1 MNPQVPDE
9 LISAYFDGEVSP
21 VERAEVERLLT
32 GNDDARRALNETAQ
46 LSALL
51 HSFPREAAPV
61 ELAANV
67 LRQTNLIPLPPL
79 PSPAS
84 ATKTSAQNVWRDWK
98 AGFAGAAITAA
109 AMCLIIVLNTN
120 HSHEEARSAVLT
132 GLHVEMPSA
141 PVRPHAAT
149 PAEPIVAMDDREMLS
164 RKSGAGDSFGTEL
177 DLGQDVDASAK
188 QASTVP
194 VPKSISRGRALS
206 EGEALEPPAMSAA
219 MSDSAATVDTN
230 QAARPDAQAF
240 GFNELG
246 QSNEEF
252 VRGLRE
258 GKVYVVTP
266 QPADPDSNV
275 AVVYFEVVDID
286 RGAAT
291 VQVLLKKNSIE
302 ARSVNNDAQPMQD
315 DLVMIYIRADGDK
328 LAKTLKDVDQHR
340 DLISNWTALAPLQLA
355 AGGEVAAPQVQQKNL
370 AVRGA
375 PADKEKKPEQS
386 GGLSESD
393 SDMPEA
399 QVVLEAY
406 AQRNGFANSPM
417 SNPIANSNGLFG
429 GNRDGSENQK
439 RQQMAN
445 SRRETSKA
453 DFAQRAGNAIENQGQ
468 SNQLT
473 RNEFGYDY
481 IRLNNSLAVN
491 NGTISNQSVTSQ
503 LNPLRA
509 EPRSQVSVS
518 DSKKVAANDANNS
531 RALRMLFVLHPQSA
545 GMPGQASPAPAKAP

>member
-21 VERAEVERLLT
+21 FERAEVERLLT

-79 PSPAS
+79 PLPVS

-109 AMCLIIVLNTN
+109 AMCLILVLNTN
-120 HSHEEARSAVLT
+120 HSHEQAGSPLST
-132 GLHVEMPSA
+132 GLHVEMASA
-141 PVRPHAAT
+141 PVRPDAAT
-149 PAEPIVAMDDREMLS
+149 PAEPIVAMDNREMLS
-164 RKSGAGDSFGTEL
+164 QKSGAGASFGTEL
-177 DLGQDVDASAK
+177 DLGQEVDASAK

-194 VPKSISRGRALS
+194 VPKSMSRGRALS
-206 EGEALEPPAMSAA
+206 EREALGPPAISAA
-219 MSDSAATVDTN
+219 MSDSAATLSTN
-230 QAARPDAQAF
+230 QAALPDAQAF

-246 QSNEEF
+246 QSNDEF

-286 RGAAT
+286 RGAET

-302 ARSVNNDAQPMQD
+302 ARSVNNDAQPMPD
-315 DLVMIYIRADGDK
+315 DLVMMYIRASGDQI
-328 LAKTLKDVDQHR
+328 AKTLKDVDQHR
-340 DLISNWTALAPLQLA
+340 DLISNWTAQAPLPLA
-355 AGGEVAAPQVQQKNL
+355 AAGDEVAPQAQQQKV
-370 AVRGA
+370 ADRRA
-375 PADKEKKPEQS
+375 PADKEQKPEQS
-386 GGLSESD
+386 GSLTESD

-399 QVVLEAY
+399 QVVLNAY

-429 GNRDGSENQK
+429 GNRDGTENQK
-439 RQQMAN
+439 RQQIAN
-445 SRRETSKA
+445 SGRETNKA
-453 DFAQRAGNAIENQGQ
+453 DFSPRAGNTVANQGQ
-468 SNQLT
+468 SNQSP
-473 RNEFGYDY
+473 RNELGYDY

-491 NGTISNQSVTSQ
+491 NGTISSQSVASQ

-518 DSKKVAANDANNS
+518 NSKKVTENDVNG
-531 RALRMLFVLHPQSA
+531 RVFRMLFVLHPQSA
-545 GMPGQASPAPAKAP
+545 GAQGRPSPAPAKAP

>member
-9 LISAYFDGEVSP
+9 LISAYFDGEASP

-141 PVRPHAAT
+141 PVRPDAAT
-149 PAEPIVAMDDREMLS
+149 PAEPIVAMDNREMVS
-164 RKSGAGDSFGTEL
+164 QNSGAGASFGTEP
-177 DLGQDVDASAK
+177 DLGKDVDASAK

-206 EGEALEPPAMSAA
+206 EREALEPPAMTA

-246 QSNEEF
+246 QSNDEF

-355 AGGEVAAPQVQQKNL
+355 AGGEVPAPQVQQKSL

-375 PADKEKKPEQS
+375 PASKEKKPEQPE
-386 GGLSESD
+386 GLAESD

-417 SNPIANSNGLFG
+417 ANPIANSNGLFG

-445 SRRETSKA
+445 SGRETNKA
-453 DFAQRAGNAIENQGQ
+453 DFSQRAGNVIENQGQ

-473 RNEFGYDY
+473 RNELGYDF

-518 DSKKVAANDANNS
+518 NSKKVATNDANS
-531 RALRMLFVLHPQSA
+531 RALRMLFVLPPPRKRLDRAICSNL
-545 GMPGQASPAPAKAP
+545 

>member
-1 MNPQVPDE
+1 MKPQVPDE

-21 VERAEVERLLT
+21 VERAEVERLLS
-32 GNDDARRALNETAQ
+32 GNDDARRELNETAQ

-79 PSPAS
+79 PSPTS
-84 ATKTSAQNVWRDWK
+84 PTKTSTQNVWRDWK

-109 AMCLIIVLNTN
+109 AMCLIIALNSN
-120 HSHEEARSAVLT
+120 HTDEQARSPLST
-132 GLHVEMPSA
+132 GLRVEMASA
-141 PVRPHAAT
+141 PARPDAAM
-149 PAEPIVAMDDREMLS
+149 PAEPMVAMDNREMLS
-164 RKSGAGDSFGTEL
+164 QKSGAAGSIGTEL
-177 DLGQDVDASAK
+177 KLDQEVDRSAK
-188 QASTVP
+188 QVSTAP
-194 VPKSISRGRALS
+194 APNFMSRARSLS
-206 EGEALEPPAMSAA
+206 EREALGPPAVSVATTDSAA
-219 MSDSAATVDTN
+219 MAGANQTAGSDT
-230 QAARPDAQAF
+230 QAF

-246 QSNEEF
+246 QSNDEF
-252 VRGLRE
+252 LRGLRE

-286 RGAAT
+286 RGAET

-302 ARSVNNDAQPMQD
+302 ARSVNNDARPMQD

-355 AGGEVAAPQVQQKNL
+355 TAAEEAAPQAQQKNI
-370 AVRGA
+370 ANRRA
-375 PADKEKKPEQS
+375 PADKQTKPEQS
-386 GGLSESD
+386 EGLAESD

-417 SNPIANSNGLFG
+417 TNPIANSNGLFG

-439 RQQMAN
+439 RQQIAN
-445 SRRETSKA
+445 SGREKSKA
-453 DFAQRAGNAIENQGQ
+453 DFSQRAGRTAENQGQ
-468 SNQLT
+468 SNPLT
-473 RNEFGYDY
+473 RNESGYDY
-481 IRLNNSLAVN
+481 IRLNNSLVVN
-491 NGTISNQSVTSQ
+491 NTAIPNQSVTSQ
-503 LNPLRA
+503 VNPFRA

-518 DSKKVAANDANNS
+518 NSKKVAANDANNS

-545 GMPGQASPAPAKAP
+545 GAPGQASPAPAKSP

>member
-1 MNPQVPDE
+1 MKPQVPDE

-32 GNDDARRALNETAQ
+32 GNDDARRELNETAQ

-61 ELAANV
+61 DLAANV

-79 PSPAS
+79 PSPVS

-120 HSHEEARSAVLT
+120 HTDEQARSLYST
-132 GLHVEMPSA
+132 GLHVEMASA
-141 PVRPHAAT
+141 PARPDAAT
-149 PAEPIVAMDDREMLS
+149 PAEPMVAMDNREMLS
-164 RKSGAGDSFGTEL
+164 QKSGAAASFGTEL
-177 DLGQDVDASAK
+177 DLGKELDASAK
-188 QASTVP
+188 QAATVS
-194 VPKSISRGRALS
+194 VPKATSRGRSLS
-206 EGEALEPPAMSAA
+206 EREALGPPAMSVATT
-219 MSDSAATVDTN
+219 DSAAMAGANQTAPDT
-230 QAARPDAQAF
+230 QSF

-246 QSNEEF
+246 QSNDEF

-258 GKVYVVTP
+258 GKVYVLAP

-286 RGAAT
+286 RGAET

-302 ARSVNNDAQPMQD
+302 ARSVNSDAPPMPD
-315 DLVMIYIRADGDK
+315 DLVMMYIRASGDQI
-328 LAKTLKDVDQHR
+328 AKTLKDVDQHR
-340 DLISNWTALAPLQLA
+340 DLISNWTAQAPLQLA
-355 AGGEVAAPQVQQKNL
+355 AGGEEAAPQAQQKKVAN
-370 AVRGA
+370 RRA
-375 PADKEKKPEQS
+375 PADKETKPEQS
-386 GGLSESD
+386 GGLAESD

-406 AQRNGFANSPM
+406 ALRNGFANSPM

-439 RQQMAN
+439 RQQIAN
-445 SRRETSKA
+445 SGREPSKA
-453 DFAQRAGNAIENQGQ
+453 DFTQRAGITVANQEQ
-468 SNQLT
+468 SNQSPRQEL
-473 RNEFGYDY
+473 GYDY

-491 NGTISNQSVTSQ
+491 NGAISNQSIGSP
-503 LNPLRA
+503 LNPLRV

-518 DSKKVAANDANNS
+518 NSKKVATNDANS

-545 GMPGQASPAPAKAP
+545 GTPGQASPSPAKAP

>member
-1 MNPQVPDE
+1 MKPQVPDE

-32 GNDDARRALNETAQ
+32 SNDDARRELNETAQ

-79 PSPAS
+79 PSPAT
-84 ATKTSAQNVWRDWK
+84 ATKTSTQNVWRDWK

-120 HSHEEARSAVLT
+120 HSHEQARSPVSTELR
-132 GLHVEMPSA
+132 VEMTSA
-141 PVRPHAAT
+141 PVRPDVAT
-149 PAEPIVAMDDREMLS
+149 PAEPMVAMDNREMLS
-164 RKSGAGDSFGTEL
+164 QKSGAGASFGTEL
-177 DLGQDVDASAK
+177 DLGKEVDADAK

-194 VPKSISRGRALS
+194 VPKSSSRGRALS
-206 EGEALEPPAMSAA
+206 EREALGPPAMSEA
-219 MSDSAATVDTN
+219 MSDSAAIVGVN
-230 QAARPDAQAF
+230 QALPDAQAL
-240 GFNELG
+240 GFNEVG

-252 VRGLRE
+252 LRGLRE
-258 GKVYVVTP
+258 GKVYVLTP
-266 QPADPDSNV
+266 QPADPNSNV

-286 RGAAT
+286 RGAET

-302 ARSVNNDAQPMQD
+302 ARSVNNDARPMPD
-315 DLVMIYIRADGDK
+315 DLVMMYIRASGDQI
-328 LAKTLKDVDQHR
+328 AKTLKDVDQHR
-340 DLISNWTALAPLQLA
+340 DLISNWTAQAPLQLA
-355 AGGEVAAPQVQQKNL
+355 AGGEEAATQVQQMKVANRR
-370 AVRGA
+370 V
-375 PADKEKKPEQS
+375 PADKEMKPEQS
-386 GGLSESD
+386 GSLAESD

-406 AQRNGFANSPM
+406 AQRNGIANSPM
-417 SNPIANSNGLFG
+417 SNPIANSNGQFG
-429 GNRDGSENQK
+429 GNRDGSENKK
-439 RQQMAN
+439 RQLIAN
-445 SRRETSKA
+445 SGREKSKA
-453 DFAQRAGNAIENQGQ
+453 DFSQQAGNAAANQGQ
-468 SNQLT
+468 PIQLN
-473 RNEFGYDY
+473 RNELGYDY

-491 NGTISNQSVTSQ
+491 NGTISSQSVVSQ

-518 DSKKVAANDANNS
+518 NSKKVATNDVNT

-545 GMPGQASPAPAKAP
+545 GVPGQASPTPAKAP

>member
-9 LISAYFDGEVSP
+9 LISAYFDGEASP

-141 PVRPHAAT
+141 PVRPDAAT
-149 PAEPIVAMDDREMLS
+149 PAEPIVAMDNREMVS
-164 RKSGAGDSFGTEL
+164 QNSGAGASFGTEP
-177 DLGQDVDASAK
+177 DLGKDVDASAK

-206 EGEALEPPAMSAA
+206 EREALEPPAMTA

-246 QSNEEF
+246 QSNDEF

-355 AGGEVAAPQVQQKNL
+355 AGGEVPAPQVQQKSL

-375 PADKEKKPEQS
+375 PASKEKKPEQPE
-386 GGLSESD
+386 GLAESD

-417 SNPIANSNGLFG
+417 ANPIANSNGLFG

-445 SRRETSKA
+445 SGRETNKA
-453 DFAQRAGNAIENQGQ
+453 DFSQRAGNVIENQGQ

-473 RNEFGYDY
+473 RNELGYDF

-518 DSKKVAANDANNS
+518 NSKKVATNDANS
-531 RALRMLFVLHPQSA
+531 RALRMLFVLHPQSG